1 MNMNGT
7 DIALKIENVTKAFG
21 SLKILKGVNLEAKKA
36 ETIVILGRS
45 GTGKSVI
52 LKCIIG
58 LLTPD
63 SGKIIAFGMDSHNL
77 TKEQRPIFRKK
88 IGYLF
93 QGGALYDSMSIR
105 ENLEFPLIRQEDYQG
120 ELLTDQVISAL
131 RSVGLDSAIDK
142 MPSEVSGGMMK
153 RIALARTLILEP
165 EIILYDEPTTGL
177 DPFTSKEISEL
188 IIKLKEERK
197 VTSIIITHD
206 IPCARLV
213 ADRVVVLKDGI
224 FFKQGTFS
232 EMESSDDEFVRG
244 FFDFK

>member
-1 MNMNGT
+1 M
-7 DIALKIENVTKAFG
+7 
-21 SLKILKGVNLEAKKA
+21 
-36 ETIVILGRS
+36 
-45 GTGKSVI
+45 
-52 LKCIIG
+52 
-58 LLTPD
+58 
-63 SGKIIAFGMDSHNL
+63 
-77 TKEQRPIFRKK
+77 
-88 IGYLF
+88 
-93 QGGALYDSMSIR
+93 
-105 ENLEFPLIRQEDYQG
+105 
-120 ELLTDQVISAL
+120 LTDKVISAL
-131 RSVGLDSAIDK
+131 RSVGLESAIDK